1 MCESAVYL
9 VKGSERT
16 LVMPEVARLVVHDRG
31 ITCIDTLGDRKEV
44 PGARISE
51 ANLVKHEIVLRPVQ
65 S

>member
-16 LVMPEVARLVVHDRG
+16 LVMSEAARIVVHDG
-31 ITCIDTLGDRKEV
+31 GVTCVDTLGDRKEV

-51 ANLVKHEIVLRPVQ
+51 ANLVRHEILLTVGKG
-65 S
+65 